1 MINMDT
7 CPRLAAVLSE
17 ARGWLADC
25 FDHVPAS
32 LTNAQVQAA
41 VNKHYAGG
49 WDAFVIDTRPLW
61 VAIPLNT
68 LPAWPEPKDA
78 AGFPV

>member
-1 MINMDT
+1 MPTPDMDT
-7 CPRLAAVLSE
+7 CPRLAAVLNE

-25 FDHVPAS
+25 GYENAAPAS

-49 WDAFVIDTRPLW
+49 WDAFVLDTRPLW
-61 VAIPLNT
+61 VAIPL
-68 LPAWPEPKDA
+68 
-78 AGFPV
+78 GS

>member
-1 MINMDT
+1 
-7 CPRLAAVLSE
+7 
-17 ARGWLADC
+17 
-25 FDHVPAS
+25 VPAS